1 MSCKL
6 QAKMFRRKC
15 GKLANGLRLAQ
26 LISGC
31 LKHVA
36 CRLKLKNYG
45 MLKTLLTGSLLLIA
59 VFFSRAQAQTQS
71 RSELEKERA
80 AIQKEIED
88 VKRSLDE
95 THKNKR
101 ETLGQLALLQR
112 RLKLRES
119 AIRNINDQINVIQ
132 GDMNESWREIL
143 KLRRELDTLRIQCA
157 ESIVFA
163 YKNRSNYDFLNFIFS
178 ASSFNDAMKR
188 IQYLK
193 SYRAYREERAENIRR
208 TQDLLQSKIDGLK
221 VTRIEKDEALKKQNK
236 ERTILEDEK
245 KEKDAVVN
253 KLKSQEKEL
262 KKEMAAK
269 QKQDQK
275 LAGAI
280 AAAIKRARDL
290 AIKEA
295 KTKNAAAAE
304 KAAAKPSRPE
314 SGSTDNNTSSASL
327 NTIKSA
333 SKTVFSSDED
343 MHLSGNFEKN
353 KGHLPWPVSGTVSM
367 AFGPHEYIK
376 GIIHNNQGVTI
387 DVNAGAAVKA
397 VFEGVVSSVF
407 SVGDVNA
414 VIIRHGKY
422 FTTYS
427 NLSTVSV
434 SKGDQVKTGQII
446 GRVGDIGQ
454 LEFVLSDEKDHMF
467 DPEKWLMR

>member
-1 MSCKL
+1 
-6 QAKMFRRKC
+6 
-15 GKLANGLRLAQ
+15 
-26 LISGC
+26 
-31 LKHVA
+31 
-36 CRLKLKNYG
+36 
-45 MLKTLLTGSLLLIA
+45 MLKALLTGSFLLVMA
-59 VFFSRAQAQTQS
+59 VFSRAQAPVQS
-71 RSELEKERA
+71 RSDLEKERA

-143 KLRRELDTLRIQCA
+143 KLRRELDTLRIQYA

-178 ASSFNDAMKR
+178 ATSFNDAIKR
-188 IQYLK
+188 VQYLK
-193 SYRAYREERAENIRR
+193 SYRAYREERAENIHR

-221 VTRIEKDEALKKQNK
+221 VTRVEKDEALKKQNK
-236 ERTILEDEK
+236 ERSILEDEK
-245 KEKDAVVN
+245 KEKDAVVSR
-253 KLKSQEKEL
+253 LKSQEKEL

-280 AAAIKRARDL
+280 AAAIKRARDA

-295 KTKNAAAAE
+295 KTKNATAAAE
-304 KAAAKPSRPE
+304 KPATKPAES
-314 SGSTDNNTSSASL
+314 SGSGGAAPL
-327 NTIKSA
+327 NTIKSG

-407 SVGDVNA
+407 NVGDVSA

>member
-1 MSCKL
+1 M
-6 QAKMFRRKC
+6 
-15 GKLANGLRLAQ
+15 LR
-26 LISGC
+26 S
-31 LKHVA
+31 
-36 CRLKLKNYG
+36 
-45 MLKTLLTGSLLLIA
+45 LLIA
-59 VFFSRAQAQTQS
+59 GLLVIAAMGRCQAQTQS
-71 RSELEKERA
+71 RADLEKERA

-88 VKRSLDE
+88 VKHSLE
-95 THKNKR
+95 ENQKNKR
-101 ETLGQLALLQR
+101 ETLGRLGLLQR
-112 RLKLRES
+112 KLKLRES

-143 KLRRELDTLRIQCA
+143 KLRRELDTLRIQYA

-163 YKNRSNYDFLNFIFS
+163 YKNRSSYDFLNFIFS
-178 ASSFNDAMKR
+178 ATSFNDALKR
-188 IQYLK
+188 IEYLK
-193 SYRAYREERAENIRR
+193 SYRAYREERAENINR
-208 TQDLLQSKIDGLK
+208 TQNLLQSKIDGLK

-245 KEKDAVVN
+245 KEKDAVVTR
-253 KLKSQEKEL
+253 LKSQEKEL

-295 KTKNAAAAE
+295 AKN
-304 KAAAKPSRPE
+304 KAANTPATTNKPSRTEPA
-314 SGSTDNNTSSASL
+314 DNTPASL
-327 NTIKSA
+327 NTIKSS

-353 KGHLPWPVSGTVSM
+353 KGQLPWPVSGTVSM

-434 SKGDQVKTGQII
+434 SKGEQVRTGQII

-467 DPEKWLMR
+467 DPEKWLRR